1 VSYDLFVF
9 KGPIPRSHV
18 EFTELLERFGAGD
31 EAAFEASPQ
40 VAAFYADL
48 LRRYPGLEDLPDDK
62 VDDSV
67 WAMTPDE
74 SERLIALNFAWPEAE
89 RVAKEVPKLARKHG
103 LVLMDPQSG
112 VIVRP

>member
-9 KGPIPRSHV
+9 KGPIPRTEA
-18 EFTELLERFGAGD
+18 EFTGLLERFQAGD
-31 EAAFEASPQ
+31 DAAFEASPRL
-40 VAAFYADL
+40 AAFYEEL
-48 LRRYPGLEDLPDDK
+48 LRKYPSPEDLPEDK

-89 RVAKEVPKLARKHG
+89 RIAKEVPKLARKHG
-103 LVLMDPQSG
+103 LALMDPQSG
-112 VIVRP
+112 LIVRP

>member
-9 KGPIPRSHV
+9 KGPIPRSEV
-18 EFTELLERFGAGD
+18 EFTGLLERFQAGD
-31 EAAFEASPQ
+31 DTTFEASPRL
-40 VAAFYADL
+40 AAFYQEL
-48 LRRYPGLEDLPDDK
+48 LRKYPSPEDLPDDK
-62 VDDSV
+62 ADDSV
-67 WAMTPDE
+67 WAMSPDE

-103 LVLMDPQSG
+103 LVVMDPQSG

>member
-9 KGPIPRSHV
+9 KGPIPRSEV
-18 EFTELLERFGAGD
+18 EFTGLLERFEAGD

-40 VAAFYADL
+40 VVAFYEDL
-48 LRRYPGLEDLPDDK
+48 LRKFPALEDLPDDK

-74 SERLIALNFAWPEAE
+74 SERLIALNFSWPDAE
-89 RVAKEVPKLARKHG
+89 KVAKEVPKLARRHG
-103 LVLMDPQSG
+103 LAVMDPQSG